1 MHHDDP
7 TSDLGPTSS
16 GNDHLHQVLAEY
28 LLAVD
33 AGETPDRAE
42 LSARYPDLAGEFAD
56 YFSGHDQ
63 LEEFA
68 GPLRCAVLA
77 APTGPVAPGD
87 QTTIN
92 YHPSAD
98 DPDRARH
105 ERFADYELFAEV
117 ARGGMGVV
125 YKARQVS
132 LNRIVAVKMILAGRL
147 AGDDDVRRFR
157 AEAEAAANLRHPN
170 IVAIHEVGAFRGQ
183 HYFSMDFV
191 EGRSLAQIVR
201 ESPLSAARAA
211 AYVRIVAEAIHHAH
225 TQGILHRDLKPSN
238 VLVDVDDQP
247 RITDF
252 GLAKRFAAG
261 SETTFSGAVVGTAS
275 YMPPE
280 QAAGQGAEVGPASDV
295 YSLGA
300 MLYELVTGR
309 PPFRAETPLETLRQ
323 VRDCL
328 PASPRALNPK
338 LPQDL
343 ETICL
348 KCLAKEPRQRYATA
362 RELAEELRRFVAG
375 EPIHARPVGP
385 VTRLA
390 RWATRHP
397 IPAGLLGTGL
407 VLLLIVTAAAISV
420 ARQFEARLGSE
431 VLESNKY
438 AARNVANTLRWQFE
452 RWSEALEQVALDPG
466 LLEMLE
472 SSASTDELQAFIVDR
487 HEFYAGPEGGLVD
500 AGHPALFTNW
510 FILDAQG
517 QALARSPS
525 LAHFLGKDYSFRDYF
540 QGALATPTGQV
551 QISHVYLSE
560 NDKLYKFALSA
571 PVRRRGNGQSTRG
584 VVVATVASDSSFGL
598 DYLHDERRSALLVGP
613 LDPRRGEDGAA
624 DTGPPRNAILVH
636 PAYKTPGAEAVEIEN
651 DALRSVQ
658 SERRPGG
665 PLLTKDAAHA
675 VATDPNFHDPIR
687 GGRWLAAFA
696 PVADSQ
702 FVVVVEQPYDE
713 AIESQGGLARQLTAW
728 AGAAL
733 SLAVI
738 LMGTAVWFALRA
750 GGHSHR
756 GIRRSAQ

>member
-1 MHHDDP
+1 MNYDDR
-7 TSDLGPTSS
+7 TNDRNLFASD
-16 GNDHLHQVLAEY
+16 DRLHRVLAEY
-28 LLAVD
+28 LLAID
-33 AGETPDRAE
+33 AGESPNRDE
-42 LSARYPDLAGEFAD
+42 LSARHPDLADELAD
-56 YFSGHDQ
+56 YFAGHDR
-63 LEEFA
+63 LDELAE
-68 GPLRCAVLA
+68 PLRNAVRA
-77 APTGPVAPGD
+77 APGSTAPSD
-87 QTTIN
+87 QETMN
-92 YHPSAD
+92 YHPLVD
-98 DPDRARH
+98 DPQRERH
-105 ERFADYELFAEV
+105 NLFGDYELFAEV

-132 LNRIVAVKMILAGRL
+132 LNRIVAVKMILSGRL
-147 AGDDDVRRFR
+147 AGEDDVRRFR
-157 AEAEAAANLRHPN
+157 AEAEAAANLRHAN
-170 IVAIHEVGAFRGQ
+170 IVAIHEVGAVRGQ
-183 HYFSMDFV
+183 HYFSMEFV
-191 EGRSLAQIVR
+191 DGRSLAQMVR
-201 ESPLSAARAA
+201 ESPLSANQAA
-211 AYVRIVAEAIHHAH
+211 GYMRTVAEAIHYAH

-238 VLVDVDDQP
+238 VLVDQDDQP

-252 GLAKRFAAG
+252 GLAKRFNVG

-280 QAAGQGAEVGPASDV
+280 QAAGRGAEVGPASDV

-328 PASPRALNPK
+328 PASPRVLNPK
-338 LPQDL
+338 LPLDL

-348 KCLAKEPRQRYATA
+348 KCLAKEPRQRYASA
-362 RELAEELRRFVAG
+362 GELADELGRFVAG

-385 VTRLA
+385 LGRVA
-390 RWATRHP
+390 RWAARHP
-397 IPAGLLGTGL
+397 ILAGLLSTAA
-407 VLLLIVTAAAISV
+407 VLLLIVTTAAISV
-420 ARQFEARLGSE
+420 AHTLEARLGGE

-452 RWSEALEQVALDPG
+452 RWSEALEAVALDPELVD
-466 LLEMLE
+466 LLER
-472 SSASTDELQAFIVDR
+472 SAPPDELQAFIVGR
-487 HEFYAGPEGGLVD
+487 HVHYAGPEGGLVD
-500 AGHPALFTNW
+500 AGHAAPFTNW
-510 FILDAQG
+510 FILDPQG
-517 QALARSPS
+517 RALARSPD
-525 LAHFLGKDYSFRDYF
+525 LAHFLGRDYSFRDYF
-540 QGALATPTGQV
+540 QGALATPTGRV

-571 PVRRRGNGQSTRG
+571 PVRRRGQGQATLG

-613 LDPRRGEDGAA
+613 LDPRRGEDGAMSLE
-624 DTGPPRNAILVH
+624 PPANVILVH
-636 PAYKTPGAEAVEIEN
+636 PAYQVPGKEAAEIVS

-665 PLLTKDAAHA
+665 LLVTKNVAHP
-675 VATDPNFHDPIR
+675 VATDANFHDPIR

-702 FVVVVEQPYDE
+702 FVVIVEQPYDE

-733 SLAVI
+733 GLGAV
-738 LMGTAVWFALRA
+738 LMGTAIWFALR
-750 GGHSHR
+750 GNS
-756 GIRRSAQ
+756 RS